1 MDQDDNRQIIL
12 FYLKEAI
19 RHTSAGDDLSCLAYN
34 KENETVEVY
43 FRQNQTPSRIINVA
57 MDSEWA
63 MIRDIVNH
71 IDIG

>member
-1 MDQDDNRQIIL
+1 MDKDDNRQIIL

-19 RHTSAGDDLSCLAYN
+19 RHTSAGDDLTCLAYN
-34 KENETVEVY
+34 KENGTIEVY
-43 FRQNQTPSRIINVA
+43 FKQNQTPSRIINVA

-63 MIRDIVNH
+63 MIKDIVNH